1 MEKHGVRVQIDF
13 KAHREGGRATA
24 TDLCSGIYRPHLR
37 VGQGEYLG
45 VAMFNGPR
53 DFVMPGASACADA
66 VLMFQPNVD
75 YSPLICGVVFEVLEG
90 AQVVGTG
97 KVISE

>member
-1 MEKHGVRVQIDF
+1 
-13 KAHREGGRATA
+13 
-24 TDLCSGIYRPHLR
+24 
-37 VGQGEYLG
+37 
-45 VAMFNGPR
+45 MFNGPR

-66 VLMFQPNVD
+66 VLMFQSNVD